1 MHTDFSR
8 EITDMDKSNRLMMI
22 LSFSSVPALAFSVSL
37 DVALGLG
44 IYTLIALALTTA
56 ISYPLLK
63 TVSKKASVAVA
74 LLVSVV
80 VVSALMMILEA
91 FRGGIYSGNGTY
103 FALAA
108 VSALILSAFTREEE
122 KSFSATL
129 SSSLLT
135 GSEWL
140 IALAFTALIRE
151 TIGKGTIMGNEIAF
165 LTPYRI
171 TLISKPFGGFVIY
184 ALVTAAVVAI
194 DRKGEK
200 K

>member
-1 MHTDFSR
+1 
-8 EITDMDKSNRLMMI
+8 MDKSNRLMMI
-22 LSFSSVPALAFSVSL
+22 LSLSSVPALAFSVSL

-91 FRGGIYSGNGTY
+91 FRSEIYSGNGTY

-135 GSEWL
+135 GSEW
-140 IALAFTALIRE
+140 IAALALTALIRE